1 MFQATAY
8 QARTQPAATYRLAGR
23 QVARELFDA
32 AQAAKRA
39 GRRVALVILPEH
51 GDELEVPPGV
61 CVNCLG
67 EEQLGIEVFVAGPF
81 RDVPGGRSGTGV
93 AAADDAGGLVLR
105 PAWHNGAWWQVTR
118 RFAPC
123 PVCGPTRVVQL

>member
-1 MFQATAY
+1 MYQATY
-8 QARTQPAATYRLAGR
+8 QARTQTAPAYRLAGR

-39 GRRVALVILPEH
+39 GRRVTLVILTEH
-51 GDELEVPPGV
+51 ADEMDVPLGV
-61 CVNCLG
+61 CVNCVG
-67 EEQLGIEVFVAGPF
+67 AGQLGLEVFVAGPF
-81 RDVPGGRSGTGV
+81 RDVPGGRSGTGG
-93 AAADDAGGLVLR
+93 AAAADAGGLVLR

-123 PVCGPTRVVQL
+123 PVCAREIQL